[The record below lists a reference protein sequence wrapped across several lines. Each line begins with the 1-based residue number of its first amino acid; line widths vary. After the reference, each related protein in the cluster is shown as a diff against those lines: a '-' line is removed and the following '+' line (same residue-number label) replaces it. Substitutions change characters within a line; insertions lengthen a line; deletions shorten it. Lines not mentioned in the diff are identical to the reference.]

1 MVRPLRASDAL
12 AMAKIH
18 TASFDRPWPALD
30 MALHIKRDLC
40 LGLGDPLKSFA
51 ILRLSDVDAEVL
63 TIATRPMQR
72 GKGLAGR
79 VLKHAEANCRA
90 KGLRD
95 IFLEVAEDNHAA
107 RALYMRL
114 GYEPIGRRPAY
125 YRRESGRVA
134 AITYR
139 QVLDETS
146 QDI

>member
-1 MVRPLRASDAL
+1 MIVRSLRATDAA
-12 AMAKIH
+12 AMAEIH
-18 TASFDRPWPALD
+18 AASFDRPWAALD
-30 MALHIKRDLC
+30 MAVHIERDLC
-40 LGLGDPLKSFA
+40 LGLGDPPKSFA

-63 TIATRPMQR
+63 TVATDPHQR

-79 VLKHAEANCRA
+79 VLVQAADICRS
-90 KGLRD
+90 KSLRD

-107 RALYMRL
+107 RALYTRL

-139 QVLDETS
+139 RVLDETS
-146 QDI
+146 